1 MAFAERF
8 AFVFAVKGGGTFTQ
22 NIHPSLMERLAATSD
37 ATTGAGHYLDNM
49 IRRLSAF
56 YFFNQFTGITETVGD
71 TYLHGNA
78 VKVNRSATDTFQSA
92 QFLKLDSFERLLR
105 IQFISRT
112 AGGFYNSPVVPKITP
127 APVDSPRG
135 WSKLLSGSSL
145 KFILA

>member
-105 IQFISRT
+105 I
-112 AGGFYNSPVVPKITP
+112 
-127 APVDSPRG
+127 
-135 WSKLLSGSSL
+135 
-145 KFILA
+145 